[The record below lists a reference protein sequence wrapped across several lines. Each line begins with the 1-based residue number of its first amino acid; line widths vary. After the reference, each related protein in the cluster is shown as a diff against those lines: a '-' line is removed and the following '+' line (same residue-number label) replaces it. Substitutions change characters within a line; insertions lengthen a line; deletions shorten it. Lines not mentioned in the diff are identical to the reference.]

1 MYVSISKGAKLTGVA
16 RSTIYKDIE
25 DGKLSI
31 EHNARGKKEIHIAE
45 LERVYGKV
53 DISTDTEDDLSSDVS
68 SVVER
73 SSAGMTK
80 SGDQLAVLQ
89 ERLEAQKSLA
99 NNYEKTIEMIR
110 EERERE
116 RRQFQSQLESLEKA
130 LEKSQDGQNKLTLLL
145 EHKESEG
152 AGDWKKAMKAVEARV
167 ANQEKENKEERERA
181 QKILRQNQ
189 QLKKALEAE
198 KNKSLWQ
205 KLFG

>member
-1 MYVSISKGAKLTGVA
+1 MYVSISRGAKLTGAA
-16 RSTIYKDIE
+16 RSTIYKDID
-25 DGKLSI
+25 DGKLSV
-31 EHNARGKKEIHIAE
+31 ELNARGKKEIHIAE
-45 LERVYGKV
+45 LERVYGNV
-53 DISTDTEDDLSSDVS
+53 DISKGNEDDLSTDVS

-73 SSAGMTK
+73 SPTNMTK
-80 SGDQLAVLQ
+80 SGDQVAVLQ
-89 ERLEAQKSLA
+89 ERLEAQKA
-99 NNYEKTIEMIR
+99 QVNNFEQTIEMIR

-116 RRQFQSQLESLEKA
+116 RKQFQSQLDSLEKA

-167 ANQEKENKEERERA
+167 ANQEKENKEEKERA